1 MNGKQ
6 RLLAAIAHQEA
17 DRPPIDM
24 GATSVTGMHAGT
36 MSLLRDALGLEHR
49 PVKVHEVFQQ
59 LGYPEEDLLD
69 ALGVDVVGLWGYRN
83 FVGVRNRNYQPYDI
97 PHGIPGLISG
107 DFAYDI
113 RPDGSRVAY
122 PQGDRSLP
130 PSMHMPAG
138 GYFFDGITRGTATA
152 DDCPDAREDYRG
164 VYTVMTDEEARYY
177 EEESRRLAQ
186 GGRGVVGLFGG
197 AGFGDVAYLPGVDLR
212 QPRGIR
218 SVEEWMMTFVL
229 YPEYAHEVF
238 SMQLEAGLK
247 NLEIYREAVG
257 DRIQVIMMGGTD
269 YGTQISLMQSA
280 ETYRTFYKPYVKK
293 MNDWVHEHTN
303 WKTFYHSCGAVYP
316 LIGDFIEAG
325 VDILNPVQV
334 TAAGMDPA
342 AIKKNY
348 GDRLTFWGGGVDTQH
363 ALPFGTPEE
372 CRANARAM
380 LDVFAPGGGY
390 VFNSIHNIQAKTPVE
405 NILAV
410 FDEARSY
417 RFHH

>member
-138 GYFFDGITRGTATA
+138 GYFFDGITRGT
-152 DDCPDAREDYRG
+152 E
-164 VYTVMTDEEARYY
+164 
-177 EEESRRLAQ
+177 
-186 GGRGVVGLFGG
+186 
-197 AGFGDVAYLPGVDLR
+197 
-212 QPRGIR
+212 
-218 SVEEWMMTFVL
+218 
-229 YPEYAHEVF
+229 
-238 SMQLEAGLK
+238 
-247 NLEIYREAVG
+247 
-257 DRIQVIMMGGTD
+257 
-269 YGTQISLMQSA
+269 
-280 ETYRTFYKPYVKK
+280 
-293 MNDWVHEHTN
+293 
-303 WKTFYHSCGAVYP
+303 
-316 LIGDFIEAG
+316 
-325 VDILNPVQV
+325 
-334 TAAGMDPA
+334 
-342 AIKKNY
+342 
-348 GDRLTFWGGGVDTQH
+348 
-363 ALPFGTPEE
+363 
-372 CRANARAM
+372 
-380 LDVFAPGGGY
+380 
-390 VFNSIHNIQAKTPVE
+390 
-405 NILAV
+405 
-410 FDEARSY
+410 
-417 RFHH
+417 